1 MAIAISNN
9 HVIERLGGQV
19 KRLSDSGLGKKIA
32 AFLREYRR
40 NQYLLKSSYQ
50 NYPVARRMPKRKWDR
65 YCALFTLM
73 DDFKSED

>member
-9 HVIERLGGQV
+9 QVIERLGGQV
-19 KRLSDSGLGKKIA
+19 KRLSDFGLGKRISA
-32 AFLREYRR
+32 SLREYRR

-50 NYPVARRMPKRKWDR
+50 NHPLARRMPKRKWDR

-73 DDFKSED
+73 DDFKGKD